1 MNSDDNTFDVEALC
15 NHLAN
20 MTHSLE
26 AWLGGDLSL
35 SLLEKAQHSHE
46 ALTDVL
52 ATQGVSTETIEVLE
66 RIERFIAEQ
75 ALEIYSAPSFAQQQA
90 RILENFTGPL
100 MTLDGIGPATATQL
114 FDAGIAHPNQLF
126 ELSADEVASLPLPAA
141 SHARVTSL
149 YTQHVNHQ

>member
-1 MNSDDNTFDVEALC
+1 MNSDGNTFDVEALC
-15 NHLAN
+15 NHLASL
-20 MTHSLE
+20 THSLE
-26 AWLGGDLSL
+26 AWLTGDLSL

-52 ATQGVSTETIEVLE
+52 ITQGVSTETLASLE

-75 ALEIYSAPSFAQQQA
+75 ALALYSAPCSAQQQA
-90 RILENFTGPL
+90 HILENFTGPL

-126 ELSADEVASLPLPAA
+126 ELNAEEVAALPLPAA
-141 SHARVTSL
+141 SHARVTTL
-149 YTQHVNHQ
+149 YTQHVDHQ